1 MKLLD
6 SSVLVD
12 IDRGGVADR
21 VEKLDDE
28 GQHAISIVSV
38 TELHLGVEIQYQP
51 ETETHRDAIQALER
65 MLSRFEIYD
74 IDRPVATAAAK
85 IFASLRERGEPLD
98 DLHDVYIAATARTAQ
113 LPVLSSNVDHFE
125 RIDDV
130 PVIDW
135 ATY

>member
-1 MKLLD
+1 
-6 SSVLVD
+6 
-12 IDRGGVADR
+12 VADR
-21 VEKLDDE
+21 VKKLDDE

-38 TELHLGVEIQYQP
+38 TERHLGVQIQYQFD
-51 ETETHRDAIQALER
+51 TEAHRDAIQALER
-65 MLSRFEIYD
+65 LLSRFEVFNIG
-74 IDRPVATAAAK
+74 RAVPTAAAK
-85 IFASLRERGEPLD
+85 IVASLRERGEPLD

-135 ATY
+135 AAY